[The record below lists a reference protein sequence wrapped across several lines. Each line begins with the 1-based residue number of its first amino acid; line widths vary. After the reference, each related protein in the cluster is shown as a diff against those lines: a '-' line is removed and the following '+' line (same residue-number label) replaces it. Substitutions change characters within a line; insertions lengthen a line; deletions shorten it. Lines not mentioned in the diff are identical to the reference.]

1 MSHPDVSSS
10 LNEQLERVAIKRKA
24 RAIAVAIHDLETDFR
39 FSLSGDRW
47 FHAASTIKVAVLLA
61 VFRAADE
68 SRLRLDDSLH
78 VRNRFFSA
86 GDGSIFHVTPDRDAT
101 PELYHSIG
109 RTARISS
116 LAHAMISG
124 SSNLATNLLL
134 DFVGV
139 EYARKVLRDAQVHS
153 VELRRGVE
161 DHAAHEQGI
170 NNEATA
176 NGLVTLLSAIR
187 GDFLSNESKQE
198 VIRILLEQR
207 FNSMIPARLP
217 AHAAVA
223 QKTRLAPHFTLAELM
238 LVDCREATL
247 LLTQF
252 PHYVPCAIVVL
263 ARFLE
268 DFRRE
273 VDAPVFISANGGYR
287 SPAHRIGGAK
297 SIHAWGT
304 AANIYRVGDSFLDDA
319 RAIEKYRAIA
329 ASLSPVVFARPFGRE
344 RGQTDDHLHIDLG
357 FVSLTPRE
365 STEAS

>member
-86 GDGSIFHVTPDRDAT
+86 ADGSIFHVTPDRDAT

-217 AHAAVA
+217 PHAAVA
-223 QKTRLAPHFTLAELM
+223 HKTGEISTACHDIGIVYLPE
-238 LVDCREATL
+238 REPYIAVI
-247 LLTQF
+247 LTEF
-252 PHYVPCAIVVL
+252 DAD
-263 ARFLE
+263 RNG
-268 DFRRE
+268 RRE
-273 VDAPVFISANGGYR
+273 TVAAISEL
-287 SPAHRIGGAK
+287 
-297 SIHAWGT
+297 
-304 AANIYRVGDSFLDDA
+304 IYRCLSGD
-319 RAIEKYRAIA
+319 
-329 ASLSPVVFARPFGRE
+329 
-344 RGQTDDHLHIDLG
+344 
-357 FVSLTPRE
+357 VSKANE
-365 STEAS
+365 N